1 MRLALFLSFLFM
13 SATNLLAQSR
23 YAIEGDTLTLDMT
36 VAAPGYE
43 FNGKLDEYDGTEVF
57 FRERYIL
64 KGEGP
69 NQISWAGAL
78 GECFYMY
85 PTSDEQS
92 LEQNTDLY
100 QF

>member
-1 MRLALFLSFLFM
+1 MRGLQVDCVRAGSVFIQRAALWL
-13 SATNLLAQSR
+13 
-23 YAIEGDTLTLDMT
+23 IC
-36 VAAPGYE
+36 
-43 FNGKLDEYDGTEVF
+43 KIF

>member
-43 FNGKLDEYDGTEVF
+43 FNGKLDEYDGTVKYFLE
-57 FRERYIL
+57 
-64 KGEGP
+64 
-69 NQISWAGAL
+69 NDIS
-78 GECFYMY
+78 
-85 PTSDEQS
+85 
-92 LEQNTDLY
+92 
-100 QF
+100 